1 MIPNIGVAT
10 IGARGPGPKHFF
22 FYIFLLNLK
31 VTVTWQWQLN
41 DIKTMPSRWSTRIF
55 INWQDSPNLSEQFVL
70 RNSKIYQLACNHC
83 TVIHKEVQARMR
95 QLQPKALYTH
105 CRAHVLN
112 LVILHNCKE
121 PIVRTLIDIVQKM
134 SFSFNYSAKELDQY
148 QACLE
153 QADPNTKEC
162 MGRRSKL

>member
-1 MIPNIGVAT
+1 
-10 IGARGPGPKHFF
+10 
-22 FYIFLLNLK
+22 
-31 VTVTWQWQLN
+31 
-41 DIKTMPSRWSTRIF
+41 
-55 INWQDSPNLSEQFVL
+55 
-70 RNSKIYQLACNHC
+70 
-83 TVIHKEVQARMR
+83 MR

-121 PIVRTLIDIVQKM
+121 PIVRTLTDIVQKM